1 MSSTKIINIGFY
13 LLLIV
18 SVVIAGFFYLGSTI
32 EIGGEDVPKM
42 TQTALNWTY
51 ILFGLAIVSLVVF
64 SIIKIFQ
71 KPKKAIKTFISIAI
85 FLIIFLIAYISASD
99 EILTLV
105 GYKGEFNKPV
115 SLKWSGAGLI
125 TMYIFLGLAILSILY
140 TEVGKYF
147 RR

>member
-1 MSSTKIINIGFY
+1 MSSTRIINIVFY

-18 SVVIAGFFYLGSTI
+18 STVITGFFYLGSTI
-32 EIGGEDVPKM
+32 EIGGEEVPKVTEM
-42 TQTALNWTY
+42 ALNWTY
-51 ILFGLAIVSLVVF
+51 VLFGLAIISLVVF
-64 SIIKIFQ
+64 SIIQIFQ
-71 KPKKAIKTFISIAI
+71 EPKKAIKTFISIGI
-85 FLIIFLIAYISASD
+85 FLIVILIAYSSASA
-99 EILTLV
+99 EVLTLV
-105 GYKGEFNKPV
+105 GYKGEFNEPV

>member
-1 MSSTKIINIGFY
+1 MSSTKIINIVFY

-18 SVVIAGFFYLGSTI
+18 SAVIAGFFYLGGTI
-32 EIGGEDVPKM
+32 EIGGEDVPKV
-42 TQTALNWTY
+42 TETALNWTY
-51 ILFGLAIVSLVVF
+51 LLFGLAIFSLIVF
-64 SIIKIFQ
+64 SIIQIIQ
-71 KPKKAIKTFISIAI
+71 KPKKAIKTFISIGI
-85 FLIIFLIAYISASD
+85 FLIIILIAYSSASA

-105 GYKGEFNKPV
+105 GYKGEFNEPV
-115 SLKWSGAGLI
+115 SLKWSGTGLI